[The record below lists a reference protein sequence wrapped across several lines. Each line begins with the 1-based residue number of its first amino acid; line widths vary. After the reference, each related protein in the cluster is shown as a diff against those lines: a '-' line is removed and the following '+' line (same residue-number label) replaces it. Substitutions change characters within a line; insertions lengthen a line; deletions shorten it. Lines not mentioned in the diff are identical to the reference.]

1 MGTRAWL
8 GITDSVQ
15 TGVIGME
22 NEIPAPT
29 EIDFGDE
36 YIRGFLF
43 DNVLHSEND
52 GDIHFGLYMPESYDG
67 SEPYALFV
75 TLPGYEGLYFQGVG
89 SVCLRSI

>member
-1 MGTRAWL
+1 
-8 GITDSVQ
+8 
-15 TGVIGME
+15 ME

-67 SEPYALFV
+67 SESYALFV

-89 SVCLRSI
+89 VNIRAEDYGTVRFLRTLSWKSIKVV